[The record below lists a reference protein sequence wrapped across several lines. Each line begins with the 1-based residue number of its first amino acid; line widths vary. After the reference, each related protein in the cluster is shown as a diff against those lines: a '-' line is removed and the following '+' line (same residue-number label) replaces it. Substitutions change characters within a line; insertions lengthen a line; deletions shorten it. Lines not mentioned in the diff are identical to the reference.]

1 MLIDLSHQPPT
12 IVLVTFEFEGG
23 NRSLDDDIP
32 LPCPT
37 MDGHRRLVVVNH
49 EEQPVVAEGA
59 RHEFLE
65 DIDPGHMLHS
75 DAAERCVIAHRKAVA
90 NYNGGAM
97 VSPCEANITPQV
109 HNVVGIRGYN
119 QLGPLRPKVD
129 DLSADVLRTSF
140 GDAQAEDPWSRLGMT
155 SHLLLRQDRLA
166 RSANI
171 RPDRQRKC

>member
-12 IVLVTFEFEGG
+12 IVLVTFEFEGEYAVSTTTS
-23 NRSLDDDIP
+23 RCLAQLWTAIAVSLLSTTKNSRWLQREPAMSSWRISISVT
-32 LPCPT
+32 CCT
-37 MDGHRRLVVVNH
+37 AN
-49 EEQPVVAEGA
+49 
-59 RHEFLE
+59 
-65 DIDPGHMLHS
+65 
-75 DAAERCVIAHRKAVA
+75 AAERCVIAHRKAVA
-90 NYNGGAM
+90 NYNGGVM
-97 VSPCEANITPQV
+97 VSPCEPDITPQV

-119 QLGPLRPKVD
+119 QLGALRPKVD